1 MRAVRRQPTLPWR
14 IAPIRASFSTL
25 YFSSRCFMTTS
36 TLDRVAFGKTDI
48 ENVLAR
54 MNDTQLNQL
63 AFGAVEVDAVGKIL
77 KYNAAEGALT
87 GRDPKAVIGKNFFK
101 EVAPCTNRPEFKGV
115 FDAGVKEGKF
125 SKLFEYVFDNNMKAT
140 KVQVHMKSAISG
152 TSFWIFVKRI

>member
-1 MRAVRRQPTLPWR
+1 
-14 IAPIRASFSTL
+14 
-25 YFSSRCFMTTS
+25 MTTS